1 MPLSLLHR
9 YKITASVPTVLL
21 EPQLRAALQVP
32 LMLCILGSVLAVW
45 CKEMGLREVVPQAEG
60 LELQYQR
67 WLRSMKWTCPDY
79 PALVRVLKERMLPA
93 QSRGDTAFKP
103 LS

>member
-1 MPLSLLHR
+1 MHHWLLYLHYIQPLVLCWEMPLSLLHR

-60 LELQYQR
+60 LELQCQR
-67 WLRSMKWTCPDY
+67 
-79 PALVRVLKERMLPA
+79 
-93 QSRGDTAFKP
+93 GG
-103 LS
+103 